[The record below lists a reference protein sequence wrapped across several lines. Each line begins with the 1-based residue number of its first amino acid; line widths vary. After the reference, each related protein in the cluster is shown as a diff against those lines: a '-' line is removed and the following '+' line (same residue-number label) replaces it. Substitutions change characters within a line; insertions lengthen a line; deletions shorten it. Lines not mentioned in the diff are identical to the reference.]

1 MSFPSNSSQQKN
13 PYAGLSQNYTATAA
27 QADITDRL
35 GFIRRT
41 YLHLAGAVVA
51 LIVLDAILLNVF
63 WDQIGT
69 FTSGITGWSWL
80 IVLGAFMGA
89 SWLAS
94 TWAHNDTSPTMQYLG
109 LALYVVAQAVIFLP
123 LLYIAER
130 FFQGSIG
137 TAGIVTAIVFAGLT
151 LTVFVTRADFSFLRV
166 ALVVGTLAAFGAI
179 LAGTIFQLDIFGV
192 VFMTAMVV
200 LMSGFILYN
209 TSNVLH
215 HYRTDQHV
223 GAALALFSSLAT
235 LFWYI
240 LQLVMAFS
248 ND

>member
-1 MSFPSNSSQQKN
+1 MNASCTHSQVTENNSS
-13 PYAGLSQNYTATAA
+13 
-27 QADITDRL
+27 
-35 GFIRRT
+35 
-41 YLHLAGAVVA
+41 
-51 LIVLDAILLNVF
+51 
-63 WDQIGT
+63 
-69 FTSGITGWSWL
+69 
-80 IVLGAFMGA
+80 
-89 SWLAS
+89 
-94 TWAHNDTSPTMQYLG
+94 
-109 LALYVVAQAVIFLP
+109 
-123 LLYIAER
+123 
-130 FFQGSIG
+130 
-137 TAGIVTAIVFAGLT
+137 
-151 LTVFVTRADFSFLRV
+151 RADFSFLRV